1 MMHQVMFQCGDFLIS
16 GIVAVQAGT
25 GVVSIPADFR
35 TGGGFCF
42 VTHQVMFQC
51 GDFLISGIVAAQ
63 AGTGFVGVPPLFRAG
78 GGLRCVLHQSMIQ
91 RGQFRI
97 GGMVAAGAGFVG
109 VPADFRTSGGF
120 CCVLHQIMVFWVF
133 FAVFPTTHLTDR
145 FGAAGCCA
153 TGTACSINFGAARAA
168 AGVRAVAV
176 NRRPLAPVVIAV
188 VTPSANIAH
197 SQTGAVRVAAAAA
210 SSLFCVAALASAG
223 VRAVAGVVRRPRAPV
238 VTENAVFRAAFFTGF
253 ACGAGERSGAAGML
267 KCMRNIAILVAGLA
281 YIYINL
287 MIGRIIFFVS
297 EHLTVFLT
305 PTEKAAYRDCF
316 CRFNV

>member
-1 MMHQVMFQCGDFLIS
+1 M
-16 GIVAVQAGT
+16 
-25 GVVSIPADFR
+25 
-35 TGGGFCF
+35 
-42 VTHQVMFQC
+42 
-51 GDFLISGIVAAQ
+51 
-63 AGTGFVGVPPLFRAG
+63 
-78 GGLRCVLHQSMIQ
+78 RCVLHQSMIQ

-176 NRRPLAPVVIAV
+176 NRRPLAPVVTAV
-188 VTPSANIAH
+188 VTSSANIAH

-210 SSLFCVAALASAG
+210 SSLNRVAVAALASAG
-223 VRAVAGVVRRPRAPV
+223 VRAVAGVVRRPPVPV

-253 ACGAGERSGAAGML
+253 ACGAGERSGAAGMYL
-267 KCMRNIAILVAGLA
+267 
-281 YIYINL
+281 
-287 MIGRIIFFVS
+287 
-297 EHLTVFLT
+297 
-305 PTEKAAYRDCF
+305 
-316 CRFNV
+316 

>member
-1 MMHQVMFQCGDFLIS
+1 M
-16 GIVAVQAGT
+16 
-25 GVVSIPADFR
+25 
-35 TGGGFCF
+35 
-42 VTHQVMFQC
+42 
-51 GDFLISGIVAAQ
+51 
-63 AGTGFVGVPPLFRAG
+63 
-78 GGLRCVLHQSMIQ
+78 LHQSMIQ

-176 NRRPLAPVVIAV
+176 NRRPLAPVVTAV

-238 VTENAVFRAAFFTGF
+238 VTENAVFRAAFFTDF
-253 ACGAGERSGAAGML
+253 ALGAGGTLGTAGMYL
-267 KCMRNIAILVAGLA
+267 
-281 YIYINL
+281 
-287 MIGRIIFFVS
+287 
-297 EHLTVFLT
+297 
-305 PTEKAAYRDCF
+305 
-316 CRFNV
+316 

>member
-1 MMHQVMFQCGDFLIS
+1 MTHQIMVQRGDFLIS
-16 GIVAVQAGT
+16 GIVAAGA
-25 GVVSIPADFR
+25 GVVSIPALFR
-35 TGGGFCF
+35 AGGGLRFMR
-42 VTHQVMFQC
+42 HQIMFQC

-63 AGTGFVGVPPLFRAG
+63 AGT
-78 GGLRCVLHQSMIQ
+78 
-91 RGQFRI
+91 
-97 GGMVAAGAGFVG
+97 GFVG

-253 ACGAGERSGAAGML
+253 ALGAGGTLGTAGM
-267 KCMRNIAILVAGLA
+267 
-281 YIYINL
+281 
-287 MIGRIIFFVS
+287 
-297 EHLTVFLT
+297 HL
-305 PTEKAAYRDCF
+305 
-316 CRFNV
+316 